1 MRTLFD
7 ISFLFKKKN
16 SVKFKRNPIFS
27 HLHFLLFIRKIFF
40 FVIVHFIIYNNSFKF
55 FNLETIM
62 KTHRQFTS
70 IVFTEVLS
78 RNSHFVLILIYLF
91 LSVFHN

>member
-27 HLHFLLFIRKIFF
+27 HLHFLLFIMKNIF

-62 KTHRQFTS
+62 KN
-70 IVFTEVLS
+70 IVNLQV
-78 RNSHFVLILIYLF
+78 LF
-91 LSVFHN
+91 LQKYYQEIPILS